1 MIDCTFILRVLTS
14 IFWLA
19 NGIVRVKF
27 YIDWGDRLNIVIA
40 SLSFVCFVLYGA
52 SAYYHFIGL

>member
-1 MIDCTFILRVLTS
+1 MDDIFILKVFTS

-19 NGIVRVKF
+19 NGIIRVKF
-27 YIDWGDRLNIVIA
+27 YVDRREWHDVVIA
-40 SLSFVCFVLYGA
+40 MLSFASALCFGL